1 MSDGFDAEY
10 VHRIEA
16 ACIGALVLTPKT
28 LDDVPWLRA
37 EDFAYE
43 HFGRW
48 LTIIRERHDAGDPVD
63 LVTLYTEMRRRDDLG
78 PGHAW
83 VQELTTL
90 TDNVP
95 LPGFPVPY
103 AQAVVEESIRR
114 QVEAVGI
121 RIAQLSRTGDPGEML
136 ADVARQ
142 DRVIGEAQVRWVLV
156 SGGEA
161 CSPREWDPVEQE
173 RRRDESRSFRG
184 SETVASGQS
193 LER

>member
-1 MSDGFDAEY
+1 MSDNFDADY

-28 LDDVPWLRA
+28 LDEVPWLRSD
-37 EDFAYE
+37 DFAYE

-48 LTIIRERHDAGDPVD
+48 LTIIRERHDAGEPVD

-83 VQELTTL
+83 VQELSTL

-114 QVEAVGI
+114 QVESVGV
-121 RIAQLSRTGDPGEML
+121 RIAELSRKGDPGAML
-136 ADVARQ
+136 NEVARQ
-142 DRVIGEAQVRWVLV
+142 DRVIGQAQVRWALV
-156 SGGEA
+156 SGGSQ
-161 CSPREWDPVEQE
+161 CSLREIDPLAQE
-173 RRRDESRSFRG
+173 RVRHQPRSLNG
-184 SETVASGQS
+184 SLPIEAVPS